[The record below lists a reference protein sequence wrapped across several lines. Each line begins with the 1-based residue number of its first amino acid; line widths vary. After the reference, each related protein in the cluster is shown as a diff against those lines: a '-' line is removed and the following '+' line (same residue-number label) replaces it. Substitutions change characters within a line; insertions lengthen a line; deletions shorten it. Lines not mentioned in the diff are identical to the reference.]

1 LQARDSCPLLA
12 EPQRFLADNADE
24 FKQADT
30 RLTYLERVAFVT
42 PSDPGVWYAWGHE
55 LFDKQPAQ
63 AYEKWRRSLELSDI
77 FLPSILEVST
87 IRLKPLAIRDEILP
101 DDPKILVAAAL
112 QLYPRP
118 TAERQ
123 LFLDKA
129 VALLENQTTPLKGK
143 DLRAQALIQSALGR
157 SEEALAIYQ
166 AALAYEPRQ
175 VTWRF
180 EFAQLLFQ
188 QKRLQEARAEL
199 LTVLAA
205 QPEYTA
211 ARDLLGF
218 VERQLAERK

>member
-1 LQARDSCPLLA
+1 M
-12 EPQRFLADNADE
+12 
-24 FKQADT
+24 
-30 RLTYLERVAFVT
+30 
-42 PSDPGVWYAWGHE
+42 
-55 LFDKQPAQ
+55 
-63 AYEKWRRSLELSDI
+63 
-77 FLPSILEVST
+77 ST
-87 IRLKPLAIRDEILP
+87 TRLKPFAIRDEILP

-188 QKRLQEARAEL
+188 QKRLQEARDEMGNLVSNRSCRRCTNNAASPQAGHHRNH
-199 LTVLAA
+199 VRSHLA
-205 QPEYTA
+205 
-211 ARDLLGF
+211 R
-218 VERQLAERK
+218 ER